1 MEIEYRSDKILK
13 LRVFRVK
20 HRISLA
26 ELAQASSVSIQR
38 ISQIEL
44 MDCPLTPHI
53 EEQLTRALEV
63 VLLRR
68 NANAAAAIADY
79 RQAAALQPKP
89 RYTDPWDSVAQLS
102 RLSQDRAGEAEA
114 YERIIDILQTDWGL
128 GECETVQGYRENLK
142 ACR

>member
-44 MDCPLTPHI
+44 MDCLLTPHI

-68 NANAAAAIADY
+68 SANAAAAIADY
-79 RQAAALQPKP
+79 REQKG
-89 RYTDPWDSVAQLS
+89 
-102 RLSQDRAGEAEA
+102 RLFLAVP
-114 YERIIDILQTDWGL
+114 
-128 GECETVQGYRENLK
+128 ETEVIADG
-142 ACR
+142 

>member
-26 ELAQASSVSIQR
+26 ELAQARGVSIRR

-68 NANAAAAIADY
+68 SANAVAAIADY
-79 RQAAALQPKP
+79 REQKG
-89 RYTDPWDSVAQLS
+89 
-102 RLSQDRAGEAEA
+102 RLFLAVP
-114 YERIIDILQTDWGL
+114 
-128 GECETVQGYRENLK
+128 ETEVIADG
-142 ACR
+142 

>member
-68 NANAAAAIADY
+68 NANAAATIADY
-79 RQAAALQPKP
+79 REQKG
-89 RYTDPWDSVAQLS
+89 
-102 RLSQDRAGEAEA
+102 RLFLAVP
-114 YERIIDILQTDWGL
+114 
-128 GECETVQGYRENLK
+128 ETEVIADG
-142 ACR
+142 

>member
-26 ELAQASSVSIQR
+26 ELAQASSVSIQG

-44 MDCPLTPHI
+44 MDCPLTTLI
-53 EEQLTRALEV
+53 EEQVTRALEV

-68 NANAAAAIADY
+68 SANAAAAIADY
-79 RQAAALQPKP
+79 REQKG
-89 RYTDPWDSVAQLS
+89 
-102 RLSQDRAGEAEA
+102 RLFLAVP
-114 YERIIDILQTDWGL
+114 
-128 GECETVQGYRENLK
+128 ETEVIADG
-142 ACR
+142 

>member
-38 ISQIEL
+38 ISPIEL

-68 NANAAAAIADY
+68 SANAAAAIADY
-79 RQAAALQPKP
+79 REQKG
-89 RYTDPWDSVAQLS
+89 
-102 RLSQDRAGEAEA
+102 RLFLAVP
-114 YERIIDILQTDWGL
+114 
-128 GECETVQGYRENLK
+128 ETEVIADG
-142 ACR
+142 

>member
-26 ELAQASSVSIQR
+26 VLAQASSVSIQR

-79 RQAAALQPKP
+79 REQKG
-89 RYTDPWDSVAQLS
+89 
-102 RLSQDRAGEAEA
+102 RLFLAVP
-114 YERIIDILQTDWGL
+114 
-128 GECETVQGYRENLK
+128 ETEVIADG
-142 ACR
+142 

>member
-44 MDCPLTPHI
+44 MDCPLRPHI

-68 NANAAAAIADY
+68 SANAAAAIADY
-79 RQAAALQPKP
+79 REQKG
-89 RYTDPWDSVAQLS
+89 
-102 RLSQDRAGEAEA
+102 RLFLAVP
-114 YERIIDILQTDWGL
+114 
-128 GECETVQGYRENLK
+128 ETEVIADG
-142 ACR
+142 

>member
-53 EEQLTRALEV
+53 EKQLTRALEV

-79 RQAAALQPKP
+79 REQKG
-89 RYTDPWDSVAQLS
+89 
-102 RLSQDRAGEAEA
+102 RLFLAVP
-114 YERIIDILQTDWGL
+114 
-128 GECETVQGYRENLK
+128 ETEVIADG
-142 ACR
+142 

>member
-26 ELAQASSVSIQR
+26 EPAQSSGVSIQR

-68 NANAAAAIADY
+68 NANAVAAIADY
-79 RQAAALQPKP
+79 REQKG
-89 RYTDPWDSVAQLS
+89 
-102 RLSQDRAGEAEA
+102 RLFLAVP
-114 YERIIDILQTDWGL
+114 
-128 GECETVQGYRENLK
+128 ETEVIADG
-142 ACR
+142 

>member
-26 ELAQASSVSIQR
+26 ELAQSSGVSIQR

-79 RQAAALQPKP
+79 REQK
-89 RYTDPWDSVAQLS
+89 
-102 RLSQDRAGEAEA
+102 
-114 YERIIDILQTDWGL
+114 
-128 GECETVQGYRENLK
+128 
-142 ACR
+142 

>member
-1 MEIEYRSDKILK
+1 MEIEYRCDKILK

-44 MDCPLTPHI
+44 MDCPMTPHI

-68 NANAAAAIADY
+68 SANAAAAIADY
-79 RQAAALQPKP
+79 REQKG
-89 RYTDPWDSVAQLS
+89 
-102 RLSQDRAGEAEA
+102 RLFLAVP
-114 YERIIDILQTDWGL
+114 
-128 GECETVQGYRENLK
+128 ETEVIADG
-142 ACR
+142 

>member
-26 ELAQASSVSIQR
+26 ELAQASGVSIRR

-68 NANAAAAIADY
+68 SANADY
-79 RQAAALQPKP
+79 REQKG
-89 RYTDPWDSVAQLS
+89 
-102 RLSQDRAGEAEA
+102 RLFLAVP
-114 YERIIDILQTDWGL
+114 
-128 GECETVQGYRENLK
+128 ETEVIADG
-142 ACR
+142 

>member
-68 NANAAAAIADY
+68 SANAAAAIADY
-79 RQAAALQPKP
+79 REQKG
-89 RYTDPWDSVAQLS
+89 
-102 RLSQDRAGEAEA
+102 RLFL
-114 YERIIDILQTDWGL
+114 YDILKKEGIFPKMEWAKKAVRDKNAPN
-128 GECETVQGYRENLK
+128 ETRNSNDLE
-142 ACR
+142 

>member
-20 HRISLA
+20 HHISLA

-44 MDCPLTPHI
+44 MDCPQTPPI
-53 EEQLTRALEV
+53 EEQITRALQV

-68 NANAAAAIADY
+68 NAHAADAIPDYREQKGRLFLAVPETEVIAD
-79 RQAAALQPKP
+79 
-89 RYTDPWDSVAQLS
+89 
-102 RLSQDRAGEAEA
+102 G
-114 YERIIDILQTDWGL
+114 
-128 GECETVQGYRENLK
+128 
-142 ACR
+142 

>member
-63 VLLRR
+63 VLLRCS
-68 NANAAAAIADY
+68 ANAAAAIADY
-79 RQAAALQPKP
+79 REQKG
-89 RYTDPWDSVAQLS
+89 
-102 RLSQDRAGEAEA
+102 RLFLAVP
-114 YERIIDILQTDWGL
+114 
-128 GECETVQGYRENLK
+128 ETEVIADG
-142 ACR
+142 

>member
-79 RQAAALQPKP
+79 REHKGRLFLA
-89 RYTDPWDSVAQLS
+89 DP
-102 RLSQDRAGEAEA
+102 
-114 YERIIDILQTDWGL
+114 
-128 GECETVQGYRENLK
+128 ETEVIADG
-142 ACR
+142 

>member
-44 MDCPLTPHI
+44 MDCPRTPHI

-68 NANAAAAIADY
+68 NANAPLSRTTANRKDGCFWLF
-79 RQAAALQPKP
+79 RKP
-89 RYTDPWDSVAQLS
+89 R
-102 RLSQDRAGEAEA
+102 
-114 YERIIDILQTDWGL
+114 
-128 GECETVQGYRENLK
+128 
-142 ACR
+142 

>member
-79 RQAAALQPKP
+79 REQKE
-89 RYTDPWDSVAQLS
+89 
-102 RLSQDRAGEAEA
+102 RLFLAVP
-114 YERIIDILQTDWGL
+114 
-128 GECETVQGYRENLK
+128 ETEVIADG
-142 ACR
+142 

>member
-20 HRISLA
+20 HHISLA
-26 ELAQASSVSIQR
+26 ELAQASGVSIRR

-68 NANAAAAIADY
+68 SANAVAAIADY
-79 RQAAALQPKP
+79 REQKG
-89 RYTDPWDSVAQLS
+89 
-102 RLSQDRAGEAEA
+102 RLFLAVP
-114 YERIIDILQTDWGL
+114 
-128 GECETVQGYRENLK
+128 ETEVIADG
-142 ACR
+142 

>member
-26 ELAQASSVSIQR
+26 ELAQASGVSIQR

-44 MDCPLTPHI
+44 MTPHI

-68 NANAAAAIADY
+68 SANAVAAIADY
-79 RQAAALQPKP
+79 REQKG
-89 RYTDPWDSVAQLS
+89 
-102 RLSQDRAGEAEA
+102 RLFLAVP
-114 YERIIDILQTDWGL
+114 
-128 GECETVQGYRENLK
+128 ETEVIADG
-142 ACR
+142 

>member
-53 EEQLTRALEV
+53 EERAHWKSCCCAAV
-63 VLLRR
+63 PMRPPPSR
-68 NANAAAAIADY
+68 TTANRKDGCFWLF
-79 RQAAALQPKP
+79 RKP
-89 RYTDPWDSVAQLS
+89 R
-102 RLSQDRAGEAEA
+102 
-114 YERIIDILQTDWGL
+114 
-128 GECETVQGYRENLK
+128 
-142 ACR
+142 

>member
-1 MEIEYRSDKILK
+1 M
-13 LRVFRVK
+13 
-20 HRISLA
+20 
-26 ELAQASSVSIQR
+26 SIQR

-79 RQAAALQPKP
+79 REQKELLFLAVP
-89 RYTDPWDSVAQLS
+89 
-102 RLSQDRAGEAEA
+102 
-114 YERIIDILQTDWGL
+114 
-128 GECETVQGYRENLK
+128 ETEVIADG
-142 ACR
+142 

>member
-68 NANAAAAIADY
+68 SANAAAAIADY
-79 RQAAALQPKP
+79 REQKG
-89 RYTDPWDSVAQLS
+89 
-102 RLSQDRAGEAEA
+102 RLFLAVS
-114 YERIIDILQTDWGL
+114 
-128 GECETVQGYRENLK
+128 ETEVIADG
-142 ACR
+142 

>member
-68 NANAAAAIADY
+68 NANAAAAIA
-79 RQAAALQPKP
+79 
-89 RYTDPWDSVAQLS
+89 
-102 RLSQDRAGEAEA
+102 
-114 YERIIDILQTDWGL
+114 
-128 GECETVQGYRENLK
+128 GYREQKGRLFL
-142 ACR
+142 AVPETEVIADG

>member
-53 EEQLTRALEV
+53 EEQLTRALESCCCV
-63 VLLRR
+63 AVLMRR
-68 NANAAAAIADY
+68 
-79 RQAAALQPKP
+79 RHRGLP
-89 RYTDPWDSVAQLS
+89 RTERTAVSGCSGNRGDCRWITRILTFIP
-102 RLSQDRAGEAEA
+102 AEFHRCRP
-114 YERIIDILQTDWGL
+114 RIRY
-128 GECETVQGYRENLK
+128 V
-142 ACR
+142 

>member
-1 MEIEYRSDKILK
+1 METEYRSDKILK

-26 ELAQASSVSIQR
+26 ELAQASDVSIQR

-68 NANAAAAIADY
+68 SANAAAAIADY
-79 RQAAALQPKP
+79 REQKG
-89 RYTDPWDSVAQLS
+89 
-102 RLSQDRAGEAEA
+102 RLFLAVP
-114 YERIIDILQTDWGL
+114 
-128 GECETVQGYRENLK
+128 ETEVIADG
-142 ACR
+142 

>member
-13 LRVFRVK
+13 LRVFRVQ
-20 HRISLA
+20 HRSSLA

-68 NANAAAAIADY
+68 NANAAAAIADD
-79 RQAAALQPKP
+79 REQKG
-89 RYTDPWDSVAQLS
+89 
-102 RLSQDRAGEAEA
+102 RLFLAVPATEVSADG
-114 YERIIDILQTDWGL
+114 
-128 GECETVQGYRENLK
+128 
-142 ACR
+142 

>member
-1 MEIEYRSDKILK
+1 M
-13 LRVFRVK
+13 
-20 HRISLA
+20 
-26 ELAQASSVSIQR
+26 SIQR

-79 RQAAALQPKP
+79 CEQKG
-89 RYTDPWDSVAQLS
+89 
-102 RLSQDRAGEAEA
+102 RLFLAVP
-114 YERIIDILQTDWGL
+114 
-128 GECETVQGYRENLK
+128 ETEVIADG
-142 ACR
+142 

>member
-68 NANAAAAIADY
+68 NANAAAAIADD
-79 RQAAALQPKP
+79 REQKG
-89 RYTDPWDSVAQLS
+89 
-102 RLSQDRAGEAEA
+102 RLCLAVP
-114 YERIIDILQTDWGL
+114 
-128 GECETVQGYRENLK
+128 ETEVIADG
-142 ACR
+142 